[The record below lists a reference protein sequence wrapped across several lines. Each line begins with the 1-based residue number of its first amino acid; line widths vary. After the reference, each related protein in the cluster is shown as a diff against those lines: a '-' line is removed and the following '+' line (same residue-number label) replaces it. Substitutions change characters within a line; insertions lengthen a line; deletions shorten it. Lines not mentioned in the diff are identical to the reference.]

1 MYMKPVLIVSGL
13 GSLSAWGTMMIVGT
27 HAMKDTAIILTVL
40 KGLTVAI
47 TTILF
52 TLLSS
57 RDMKFFYIN
66 VGISYEEFLCPKF
79 SHYCSEHAGF
89 AAAVSSKHT
98 CHLAG
103 FRAKPC
109 TIQHVVCAECKTD
122 AVCEQSVFIRR
133 VHDLLQE

>member
-13 GSLSAWGTMMIVGT
+13 GSLSSWGTMMIVGT

-66 VGISYEEFLCPKF
+66 VGISTRKLMIWAIILDMIIYLIVLTLILVI
-79 SHYCSEHAGF
+79 SHAL
-89 AAAVSSKHT
+89 V
-98 CHLAG
+98 
-103 FRAKPC
+103 
-109 TIQHVVCAECKTD
+109 
-122 AVCEQSVFIRR
+122 
-133 VHDLLQE
+133 